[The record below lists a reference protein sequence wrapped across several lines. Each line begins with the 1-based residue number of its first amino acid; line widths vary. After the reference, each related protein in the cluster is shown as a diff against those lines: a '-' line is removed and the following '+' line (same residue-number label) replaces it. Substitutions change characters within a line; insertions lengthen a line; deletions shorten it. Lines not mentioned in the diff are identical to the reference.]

1 MFIRWWAAS
10 LSYSR
15 RSAARS
21 EPMADY
27 QKPTDPS
34 WRELARR
41 VQEEADPAKMIEL
54 IRELI
59 GRFVANDVPE
69 LFNKGSNLFPIS
81 LYQHAFDECAGR
93 FQLLFGQWRSSFGR
107 N

>member
-1 MFIRWWAAS
+1 
-10 LSYSR
+10 
-15 RSAARS
+15 
-21 EPMADY
+21 MADY

-59 GRFVANDVPE
+59 AR
-69 LFNKGSNLFPIS
+69 
-81 LYQHAFDECAGR
+81 FDEEELRRRLPPTKSRGR
-93 FQLLFGQWRSSFGR
+93 SDLRR
-107 N
+107 D